1 MIGHNYT
8 VEQQKNRLPLY
19 LQDYYVTRQLDRIEI
34 DGNVVQGYFEYSYLD
49 EKSYFT
55 SPVRSSGGIIDN
67 LNSYATFL
75 TPRLVLIFKMA
86 DIEMYRTVMK
96 LLQSKNEVT
105 VSCYDIVWDKRVTH
119 NMYFTPT
126 SMPKVYQKYLKALGV
141 QDLTIEL
148 IGTNTGVEEYTLTYN
163 YNIPSNITWTYETSA
178 TQIFAKNISDTVGSH
193 NAQYTKDNNKYN
205 ISSETFNNA
214 YQFVGWYENAN
225 GTGFGYRD
233 GDAYFIGN
241 NKTVYAKWVAS
252 V

>member
-8 VEQQKNRLPLY
+8 VEQQKARLPLY

-34 DGNVVQGYFEYSYLD
+34 DGNVIHGYFEYSYLD

-55 SPVRSSGGIIDN
+55 SPVRSSGGVIDN

-75 TPRLVLIFKMA
+75 TPRLVINFKMI
-86 DIEMYRTVMK
+86 DIEAYRTVMK
-96 LLQSKNEVT
+96 LLQSKNEFT
-105 VSCYDIVWDKRVTH
+105 VSCYDIVNDTRVTH
-119 NMYFTPT
+119 NMYFATP
-126 SMPKVYQKYLKALGV
+126 SMPSIYQKYLQVLGIK
-141 QDLTIEL
+141 DYTIEL

-163 YNIPSNITWTYETSA
+163 YNIPSGVTWDKQTSA
-178 TQIFAKNISDTVGSH
+178 TQTFAKNISDTVGST
-193 NAQYTKDNNKYN
+193 NAPYTDNNVTYA
-205 ISSETFNNA
+205 ISSQTFGDT

-233 GDAYFIGN
+233 GDAYFIASD
-241 NKTVYAKWVAS
+241 KTVYAKWVAS